1 VSWVPSAHQQA
12 RARVVRRRKLKQ
24 ALLATVVTIVVFVA
38 IGAAI
43 RFSPGWDAFNRYFL
57 HWPDARAVFHSMVV
71 GFWINVR
78 MFLIAEVGI
87 LIVAMIVAVVR
98 QSTTPWLAPARIVAV
113 GYTDLFR
120 GVPTLLVVIVCAT
133 GIPALQLTGFTND
146 PFWLCTMALILC
158 YGAYVAEVLR
168 AGILSIHPTQFAS
181 ADALALSRPQ
191 TIRYVVMPQ
200 AVRRVIPPL
209 INDFLSLQ
217 KDTALVS
224 TVGVF
229 EVLRTATD
237 YQGYHF
243 NGTSLL
249 VAGAFFLVI
258 TIPVARF
265 GDWVMI
271 RQIRREQGR

>member
-1 VSWVPSAHQQA
+1 MSWVPSAHQKA
-12 RARVVRRRKLKQ
+12 RARIVRRRKLKRI
-24 ALLATVVTIVVFVA
+24 LLATVVTIVVFVA
-38 IGAAI
+38 VGAAI
-43 RFSPGWDAFNRYFL
+43 RESPGWPAFKGYFL
-57 HWPDARAVFHSMVV
+57 YWPDAKAVFHSMLV

-78 MFLIAEVGI
+78 MFLIAEVAI
-87 LIVAMIVAVVR
+87 LALAMLVAVVR
-98 QSTTPWLAPARIVAV
+98 QSTSPWLAPARIVAV

-120 GVPTLLVVIVCAT
+120 GVPTLLVVIIFAE
-133 GIPALQLTGFTND
+133 GIPALRLTGFTND
-146 PFWLCTMALILC
+146 PFWLCTIALVLC

-168 AGILSIHPTQFAS
+168 AGILSVHPTQIAS
-181 ADALALSRPQ
+181 ADALALTRPQ
-191 TIRYVVMPQ
+191 TIRYVVLPQ

-229 EVLRTATD
+229 EVLRASTD
-237 YQGYHF
+237 FQSYHF
-243 NGTSLL
+243 NGTSLI

-271 RQIRREQGR
+271 RQIRKEQGR

>member
-1 VSWVPSAHQQA
+1 MSWQPSAHQRA
-12 RARVVRRRKLKQ
+12 RARVIRRQKRRQ
-24 ALLATVVTIVVFVA
+24 ALLATIATVVVFVA

-43 RFSPGWDAFNRYFL
+43 RLSPGWSNFQHYFL
-57 HWPDARAVFHSMVV
+57 SWHDARGVFPAVAT

-78 MFLIAEVGI
+78 MFLVAEVFI
-87 LIVAMIVAVVR
+87 LIIALVVAVTR
-98 QSTTPWLAPARIVAV
+98 QSRTPWLAPARIVAV

-120 GVPTLLVVIVCAT
+120 GVPTLLVVFICGI

-146 PFWLCTMALILC
+146 PFWLTTIALVLC

-168 AGILSIHPTQFAS
+168 AGILSVHPNQIAS
-181 ADALALSRPQ
+181 AEALALKPGQ
-191 TIRYVVMPQ
+191 TMRYVVLPQ

-229 EVLRTATD
+229 EALRASTD
-237 YQGYHF
+237 YEGYHF
-243 NGTSLL
+243 NGTSLF
-249 VAGAFFLVI
+249 VVGAFFLVV

-271 RQIRREQGR
+271 RQIRKEQGR